1 MAGRHI
7 SVDEAHALAAEILE
21 RAGLTAEES
30 AAVADIVVWTELTG
44 YPQIGLARLPRM
56 AEYVRRVDRE
66 PIRVERDGPFSAHL
80 EAGRALG
87 YVTALRMVEVVEAK
101 VRATGVGMVTAN
113 GSGLTGRNA
122 YYVERLAEQGWVAFM
137 VNNFPAVVAP
147 HGSSEALFGTNPLS
161 VAMPTTGAPL
171 VVDISAATLIDA
183 DLRFHRLE
191 GRPLPEGLAFD
202 AEGNATTDAAAA
214 IGGAVKAFGEHRG
227 SALAL
232 AIQAFGVLAGSPPV
246 PSQPDDSGVFLMALQ
261 PSLFGDPD
269 DIAERLTELL
279 QRVRGARPADP
290 AVPVRAPN
298 DRALASMEAIRER
311 GIDVSDELSDAL
323 DALRWPTPSSTSSS
337 TGCAS
342 LDLHRRRR
350 PRRPRARR
358 RVGRRRACAPRAA
371 SAELVTI
378 DGGNPLVVGELRA
391 STGDDAPTVLIYGH
405 YDVQGAGAARP
416 PGPRPPFEPEI
427 RDGRIYARGAADDKG
442 NFLPLLHVACELA
455 ERRRAAGQRARRS
468 SRARRRPAARRR
480 RVAARRRARRRR
492 GDRLRLRHGRRR
504 DARDHR
510 RPARHRDADLRRPRR
525 PSATC
530 TPACTAAAR

>member
-7 SVDEAHALAAEILE
+7 SVDDAHELAAGILE
-21 RAGLTAEES
+21 RAGLTAEEA

-101 VRATGVGMVTAN
+101 VRATGVGIVTAN

-183 DLRFHRLE
+183 
-191 GRPLPEGLAFD
+191 
-202 AEGNATTDAAAA
+202 EGNATTDAAAA

-246 PSQPDDSGVFLMALQ
+246 PSQPDDSGVFLMAFE

-269 DIAERLTELL
+269 DIAARLTELL
-279 QRVRGARPADP
+279 RRVRGARPADP

-323 DALRWPTPSSTSSS
+323 DALR
-337 TGCAS
+337 
-342 LDLHRRRR
+342 
-350 PRRPRARR
+350 
-358 RVGRRRACAPRAA
+358 
-371 SAELVTI
+371 
-378 DGGNPLVVGELRA
+378 
-391 STGDDAPTVLIYGH
+391 
-405 YDVQGAGAARP
+405 
-416 PGPRPPFEPEI
+416 
-427 RDGRIYARGAADDKG
+427 
-442 NFLPLLHVACELA
+442 
-455 ERRRAAGQRARRS
+455 
-468 SRARRRPAARRR
+468 
-480 RVAARRRARRRR
+480 
-492 GDRLRLRHGRRR
+492 
-504 DARDHR
+504 
-510 RPARHRDADLRRPRR
+510 
-525 PSATC
+525 
-530 TPACTAAAR
+530 